1 MILIADDDNAVRTS
15 IALAVERAGY
25 ECVAVSNEA
34 DAIAAVRNPAVQLAV
49 LDMNLTLS
57 TTGQQGI
64 EMLRKFSILRPEMP
78 VILLTAW
85 GTIPL
90 AVDGLKHGAV
100 DFITKP
106 WSNKDLIAKIRKAID
121 NAEKRAAQ
129 RNETVT
135 LDDLEREAIVKALR
149 ACDGN
154 LSTAAQ
160 RLGITRQALYR
171 RIEKYG
177 L

>member
-1 MILIADDDNAVRTS
+1 MTRIGLEP
-15 IALAVERAGY
+15 VEA
-25 ECVAVSNEA
+25 SNER
-34 DAIAAVRNPAVQLAV
+34 DALEHVRDTRVRLVV

-57 TTGQQGI
+57 STGEQGI
-64 EMLRKFSILRPEMP
+64 EMLRKIKILRPELP
-78 VILLTAW
+78 VILLTGW

-90 AVDGLKHGAV
+90 AVEGMKYGAA

-106 WSNKDLIAKIRKAID
+106 WSNDDLRSKIRRFIADADRTAEENRQVDSLEDIERKAIIH
-121 NAEKRAAQ
+121 
-129 RNETVT
+129 
-135 LDDLEREAIVKALR
+135 AIDVS
-149 ACDGN
+149 DGN
-154 LSTAAQ
+154 LSMAAQ